1 MHLSSGLALHAATLS
16 TLNGTHTYFVGE
28 RPRDGTWYDGTNG
41 GGVQVDSVIGSTKN
55 GTVKVSYHD
64 ETVFGTKSG
73 PGVLSSLF
81 KAIVYRN

>member
-1 MHLSSGLALHAATLS
+1 
-16 TLNGTHTYFVGE
+16 
-28 RPRDGTWYDGTNG
+28 
-41 GGVQVDSVIGSTKN
+41 VQVDSVIGSTKN